1 MILNGPDLSGGA
13 HSKPAICGM
22 CGAALEVVVN
32 FSGKIVWAVDPN
44 NPDFGSRVP
53 SLRGDIKGVR
63 VVCTADVLHSC
74 GFVCVDGVLMES
86 AKKR

>member
-1 MILNGPDLSGGA
+1 MNGPDLDDCER
-13 HSKPAICGM
+13 PQPVICRM
-22 CGAALEVVVN
+22 CGAALEVVVK

-44 NPDFGSRVP
+44 NPDFGTRAP
-53 SLRGDIKGVR
+53 SLRGDVKGVR

-86 AKKR
+86 AKNR